1 MHIEKDLVWT
11 HYIAE
16 TDTIDKEKCGKWM
29 SFFGGDLDKI
39 FFVEDVCKEA
49 VERGIVTQVKHTSST
64 GFLIQGTG
72 VMCFYVNAD
81 DREGHRRVISYFLEK
96 GLIQKKKTGE
106 LFNISFKRDKQ
117 TRAREYGSNF
127 SSDIKLN
134 QFINL
139 KTGKWIE
146 TV

>member
-49 VERGIVTQVKHTSST
+49 VERGIVEQAKHTSST
-64 GFLIQGTG
+64 HYIVKGEG
-72 VMCFYVNAD
+72 VMCFYVNGD
-81 DREGHRRVISYFLEK
+81 DNDGHRRIISYFLEK
-96 GLIQKKKTGE
+96 GLIPKTKAGK
-106 LFNISFKRDKQ
+106 FYNISFKYDKQ
-117 TRAREYGSNF
+117 TLDNEYGSDF

-134 QFINL
+134 QFIDL
-139 KTGKWIE
+139 YTGKWLKH
-146 TV
+146 